1 MVSEMTIIL
10 RVLAAILGTL
20 VVYGTLR
27 SAVRTLL
34 TPRSI
39 RDPITSAVFIFVRR
53 LFNIRLRWLNS
64 YTSRDHWMAYY
75 APTSLLALLL
85 VYLSLVQLGF
95 MFLFW
100 ASGAMTW
107 GEAFTVSGSSLLT
120 LGFAKGGTF
129 LQTVLDFLAAAI
141 GLILV
146 ALVIAY
152 LPTMYSAYSARE
164 RAVTL
169 LEVMA
174 GKPPSAITMLLRYYR
189 NNGLGEL
196 HQSWASWE
204 EWFAYLEESHTSLA
218 ALVFFR
224 SSRPEHSWVT
234 SAGTVLDAAA
244 LTLSTIDRPF
254 DAQAA
259 LCIRSGY
266 LALRRIADIFLV
278 EYSEDPQFP
287 EEPISINR
295 SEYDAA
301 YDEMQEAGMPLKS
314 DREQAWLDFAGWRV
328 NYDKPLLALSQ
339 VTMAPEAPWTADRDP
354 ATKKA

>member
-1 MVSEMTIIL
+1 MMIFL
-10 RVLAAILGTL
+10 RLLAAIIGIL

-27 SAVRTLL
+27 SAIRTLL

-53 LFNIRLRWLNS
+53 LFNIRLRWLRS
-64 YTSRDHWMAYY
+64 YASRDHWMAYY
-75 APTSLLALLL
+75 APVSLLVLLL
-85 VYLSLVQLGF
+85 TYLALVQLGF
-95 MFLFW
+95 MFLLW
-100 ASGAMTW
+100 ASGVSSW
-107 GEAFTVSGSSLLT
+107 GDAFTVSGSSLLT
-120 LGFAKGGTF
+120 LGFAKGDTF

-152 LPTMYSAYSARE
+152 LPTMYNAYSERE
-164 RAVTL
+164 KAVTL

-174 GKPPSAITMLLRYYR
+174 GKPPSAVTMLLRYYR
-189 NNGLGEL
+189 NNGLEEL
-196 HQSWASWE
+196 HQSWATWE
-204 EWFAYLEESHTSLA
+204 EWFAYLEESHTALA

-234 SAGTVLDAAA
+234 AAGTILDAAA
-244 LTLSTIDRPF
+244 LSLSTIEMPF

-278 EYSEDPQFP
+278 PYKEYPHFP
-287 EEPISINR
+287 TDPISISR
-295 SEYDAA
+295 AEFDAA
-301 YDEMQEAGMPLKS
+301 YDELREAGMPLKD
-314 DREQAWLDFAGWRV
+314 DRDQAWVDFAGWRV
-328 NYDKPLLALSQ
+328 NYDRPLLALSQ
-339 VTMAPEAPWTADRDP
+339 LTMAPETPWTADREP
-354 ATKKA
+354 ASAG

>member
-1 MVSEMTIIL
+1 MMIFLRIL
-10 RVLAAILGTL
+10 AGIVGAL
-20 VVYGTLR
+20 VVFGTLR

-39 RDPITSAVFIFVRR
+39 RDPITSFVFISVRR
-53 LFNIRLRWLNS
+53 LFNIRLRWLKS

-75 APTSLLALLL
+75 APTSLLTLLIIYLLL
-85 VYLSLVQLGF
+85 AQLGF

-100 ASGAMTW
+100 ASGVTTW

-120 LGFAKGGTF
+120 LGFAKGSTF

-152 LPTMYSAYSARE
+152 LPTMYSAYSERE

-196 HQSWASWE
+196 HQSWANWG
-204 EWFAYLEESHTSLA
+204 EWFAYLEESHTALA

-254 DAQAA
+254 DAEAA

-278 EYSEDPQFP
+278 EYSEDPRFP
-287 EEPISINR
+287 DDPVSINK
-295 SEYDAA
+295 SEFDAA
-301 YDEMQEAGMPLKS
+301 YDEMREAGMPLRS

-339 VTMAPEAPWTADRDP
+339 LTMAPEAPWTADRSP
-354 ATKKA
+354 ASAND